1 MIDVEP
7 LIVSSFERIFP
18 QPNPEADWDEVRRR
32 AGVRSRR
39 YLASVALVVAL
50 VLAPAAWAIT
60 QAFHG
65 KPAPPSVKS
74 YFKTSNK
81 MRAEIA
87 KTLGRKEPKAI
98 ASKAHGVIQV
108 QTADGPIDLWAAPA
122 TDGGTCSLVA
132 WKPAPGHPHT
142 SESGG
147 CYPAT
152 LNKAESSGHNL
163 DWSSGGDYWHRNY
176 NVVTGYVYGGATT
189 VRVTLSN
196 GRTKTLPVVEHL
208 FLGALHQSIHWR
220 QRPKIISLTASS
232 AHGRVVG
239 YWRRPPTR

>member
-39 YLASVALVVAL
+39 YIASVALVVAL

-87 KTLGRKEPKAI
+87 KALGRKEPKAI
-98 ASKAHGVIQV
+98 ASKAHGVIEV
-108 QTADGPIDLWAAPA
+108 QTADGPLDLWAAPA
-122 TDGGTCSLVA
+122 TDGGTCSLVT

-142 SESGG
+142 SESGD

-152 LNKAESSGHNL
+152 LNNAESSGHNL
-163 DWSSGGDYWHRNY
+163 DWSSAGDYWHRNY
-176 NVVTGYVYGGATT
+176 DVVTGYVYGDATT

-196 GRTKTLPVVEHL
+196 GRTTTLPVVEHL

-220 QRPKIISLTASS
+220 QRPKIISLTARN
-232 AHGRVVG
+232 AHGHIVG